1 MYNFLMVMMPY
12 KEDKK
17 LYQYL
22 PYVHLSTHFKKYIIQ
37 NGGIFEFMVSVDCK
51 MFQLQQKFYLPQRSR
66 VFTFLTFI

>member
-1 MYNFLMVMMPY
+1 MYGFLMVTMPY

-22 PYVHLSTHFKKYIIQ
+22 PYVHLSTHLKK
-37 NGGIFEFMVSVDCK
+37 NNSKWWNFEFMVSVDCK

-66 VFTFLTFI
+66 VFTFI